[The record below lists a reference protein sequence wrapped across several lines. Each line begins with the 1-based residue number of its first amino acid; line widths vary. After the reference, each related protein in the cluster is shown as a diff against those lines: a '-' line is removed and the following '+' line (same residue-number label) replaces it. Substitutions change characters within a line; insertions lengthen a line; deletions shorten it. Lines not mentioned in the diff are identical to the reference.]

1 MLEQVAKF
9 CDWLSLTPVSQTI
22 QNVEWII
29 PMVQSVHIIAI
40 AIVMSSVLMVDLRL
54 MGLVGQSQPISGLA
68 RRFVPWVWWSL
79 VALLLTGSVLIAAEP
94 RRDLLNPVFQAK
106 MALLLVAILVTAFF
120 QETVRRNMAFWDQS
134 PSRRASAWLTAVA
147 SLTVWIAI
155 VGCGRWIAYVE
166 HG

>member
-29 PMVQSVHIIAI
+29 PMVQSVHIVAI
-40 AIVMSSVLMVDLRL
+40 AIVMSSMIMVDLRL
-54 MGLVGQSQPISGLA
+54 MGLVGQSQPVSGMA
-68 RRFVPWVWWSL
+68 RRFIPWVWWSL
-79 VALLLTGSVLIAAEP
+79 LALLLTGAVLITAEP

-120 QETVRRNMAFWDQS
+120 QETVRRNMAFWDLS
-134 PSRRASAWLTAVA
+134 PGRRASAWLTAIA
-147 SLTVWIAI
+147 SLTVWVAI

>member
-1 MLEQVAKF
+1 
-9 CDWLSLTPVSQTI
+9 
-22 QNVEWII
+22 
-29 PMVQSVHIIAI
+29 
-40 AIVMSSVLMVDLRL
+40 

-79 VALLLTGSVLIAAEP
+79 VVLLLTGSVLIAAEP

-134 PSRRASAWLTAVA
+134 PRRRASAWLTAIL
-147 SLTVWIAI
+147 SLSVWIAI
-155 VGCGRWIAYVE
+155 IGCGRWIAYVE

>member
-40 AIVMSSVLMVDLRL
+40 AIVMSSMIMVDLRL
-54 MGLVGQSQPISGLA
+54 MGLVGQSQPVSGLA
-68 RRFVPWVWWSL
+68 RRFIPWVWWAL
-79 VALLLTGSVLIAAEP
+79 VALLLTGMVLIAAEP

-106 MALLLVAILVTAFF
+106 MALVLAALVVTAVF
-120 QETVRRNMAFWDQS
+120 QETVRRNMEFWDLS
-134 PSRRASAWLTAVA
+134 PGRRTGAWVTAVLALLVWTA
-147 SLTVWIAI
+147 S
-155 VGCGRWIAYVE
+155 VGCGRWIAYV
-166 HG
+166 